1 MAWIQGP
8 NSRRRRRFIPLAPRP
23 YRLYP
28 ILLNLLLRIER
39 GRVDLP
45 QDGWALSRPMMTHSV
60 IPSLLRVLDG
70 ETLERPPVWFMRQAG
85 RYLPEYRALRATTPD
100 FISFCLNPEKA
111 AEATLQPMR
120 RFPFDAAIVFA
131 DILLLPQALGQDVW
145 FEAGEGPKLGPL
157 PDLDRLA
164 GEIEAS
170 TFKLLNVGETL
181 TRVRGVLEPERALI
195 GFAGAPWTVA
205 TYMIEG
211 GSSDRSKARTFA
223 YEHPAA
229 MDRLLDIIVQST
241 VRYLAMQVDAGAQVL
256 KLFESW
262 AEGLPED
269 LFERLVCKPHR
280 AILDGLAGLDVV
292 APVIGFPRGAGSLA
306 QHYADTVGVDAVAL
320 DTGASAALG
329 RSIQEKVPIQGAL
342 DPLLLRAGGA
352 ALDRRVDELLEQWG
366 DGPYIFNLGHGI
378 ILDTPIPHVERVLK
392 RITQA

>member
-1 MAWIQGP
+1 
-8 NSRRRRRFIPLAPRP
+8 
-23 YRLYP
+23 
-28 ILLNLLLRIER
+28 
-39 GRVDLP
+39 
-45 QDGWALSRPMMTHSV
+45 MTQPV

-85 RYLPEYRALRATTPD
+85 RYLPEYLALRATTPD

-131 DILLLPQALGQDVW
+131 DILLLPQALGQEVW
-145 FEAGEGPKLGPL
+145 FEAGEGPRLGAL
-157 PDLDRLA
+157 PDLDTLA
-164 GEIEAS
+164 GQIEAS
-170 TFKLLNVGETL
+170 TFKLLPVGETL
-181 TRVRGVLEPERALI
+181 TRVRAALEPDRALI
-195 GFAGAPWTVA
+195 GFAGGPWTVA

-211 GSSDRSKARTFA
+211 RSSDRSKARTFA
-223 YEHPAA
+223 YEHPAE

-320 DTGASAALG
+320 DTAASAMLG

-352 ALDRRVDELLEQWG
+352 ALDHRVDQLLEQWG

-378 ILDTPIPHVERVLK
+378 ILDTPIAHIERVLK
-392 RITQA
+392 RITQE